1 MTAAPFSAVMGILGQ
16 RLVQALMVALLVAG
30 LCFLMVQSLPGDIAF
45 RIAAGRY
52 GYDYVT
58 AEAVNAVRSE
68 LGLAGSAL
76 SRFGDWLG
84 ALQQGDLGSS
94 LVTGA
99 PVASE
104 VGHHL
109 GATLSLAVAA
119 VALALLLA
127 LPLGSLSAL
136 RPGGWCDRL
145 TLGWS
150 VLMRALPPFLLGL
163 VLMVL
168 LSVELGW
175 VSAAGHGEGSNLL
188 LPALTLGLGLSGVLS
203 RVVRESVLT
212 VVQSGY
218 YRFALTKGLSPARVF
233 WRHGLRNTGVSV
245 IAYTGVQ
252 LVLLIEGV
260 VVVESLFAWPGIG
273 HALVHA
279 IFWRDIP
286 MVQGTVLV
294 LAALFVLLNT
304 LTELLC
310 LAIDPR
316 GPKES

>member
-1 MTAAPFSAVMGILGQ
+1 MTATPLSRVMGILGQ
-16 RLVQALMVALLVAG
+16 RLV
-30 LCFLMVQSLPGDIAF
+30 
-45 RIAAGRY
+45 
-52 GYDYVT
+52 
-58 AEAVNAVRSE
+58 
-68 LGLAGSAL
+68 
-76 SRFGDWLG
+76 
-84 ALQQGDLGSS
+84 
-94 LVTGA
+94 
-99 PVASE
+99 
-104 VGHHL
+104 
-109 GATLSLAVAA
+109 
-119 VALALLLA
+119 LA

-163 VLMVL
+163 VLMVM

-175 VSAAGHGEGSNLL
+175 VSAAGHGEV
-188 LPALTLGLGLSGVLS
+188 PALTLGLGLSGVLS

-233 WRHGLRNTGVSV
+233 WRHGLRNTGVSI
-245 IAYTGVQ
+245 IAYTSVQ
-252 LVLLIEGV
+252 LVLLIEGG

-294 LAALFVLLNT
+294 LAELFVLLNT
-304 LTELLC
+304 LTDLLC

>member
-1 MTAAPFSAVMGILGQ
+1 MSGFSTAAVLGVLGQ
-16 RLVQALMVALLVAG
+16 RLVQALTVALLVAG

-58 AEAVNAVRSE
+58 AEAANAVRGE

-76 SRFGDWLG
+76 GRFGDWLG
-84 ALQQGDLGSS
+84 ALLQGDLGHS

-104 VGHHL
+104 IAHHL
-109 GATLSLAVAA
+109 GATLSLALAA

-136 RPGGWCDRL
+136 RPGGFCDRL
-145 TLGWS
+145 TLAWS

-168 LSVELGW
+168 LSAELGW
-175 VSAAGHGEGSNLL
+175 LSAAGHGEGHNLW
-188 LPALTLGLGLSGVLS
+188 LPALTLGLGLSGVLA
-203 RVVRESVLT
+203 RVVRESVLG
-212 VVQSGY
+212 VVQSEY

-233 WRHGLRNTGVSV
+233 WRHGLRNSGVSV
-245 IAYTGVQ
+245 IAYTSVQ

-279 IFWRDIP
+279 VFWRDVP

-304 LTELLC
+304 LTDLLC
-310 LAIDPR
+310 LFIDPR
-316 GPKES
+316 GAKES

>member
-1 MTAAPFSAVMGILGQ
+1 MTATPFSAVMGILGQ

-30 LCFLMVQSLPGDIAF
+30 LCFLMVQSLPGDLAF

-58 AEAVNAVRSE
+58 AEAANAVRSE

-84 ALQQGDLGSS
+84 ALLQGDLGSS

-119 VALALLLA
+119 VALALVVA

-136 RPGGWCDRL
+136 RPGAWCDRL

-218 YRFALTKGLSPARVF
+218 YRFALTKGLSPTRVF
-233 WRHGLRNTGVSV
+233 RRHGLRNTGVSV

-260 VVVESLFAWPGIG
+260 VVVESLFA
-273 HALVHA
+273 
-279 IFWRDIP
+279 
-286 MVQGTVLV
+286 
-294 LAALFVLLNT
+294 
-304 LTELLC
+304 
-310 LAIDPR
+310 
-316 GPKES
+316 

>member
-1 MTAAPFSAVMGILGQ
+1 MTGLPLSAVASVLSQ

-58 AEAVNAVRSE
+58 AEAASAVRHE
-68 LGLAGSAL
+68 LGLAESAL
-76 SRFGDWLG
+76 SRFGDWLV
-84 ALQQGDLGSS
+84 ALLQGDLGSS
-94 LVTGA
+94 LVTGT
-99 PVASE
+99 PVVGE
-104 VGHHL
+104 IGHHL
-109 GATLSLAVAA
+109 GATLSLALAA
-119 VALALLLA
+119 VGLAMLLA

-136 RPGGWCDRL
+136 RPGGLCDRL
-145 TLGWS
+145 TLAWS

-175 VSAAGHGEGSNLL
+175 FSAAGHGEGRNLW
-188 LPALTLGLGLSGVLS
+188 LPALTLGLGLSGVLA

-212 VVQSGY
+212 VVQSDY
-218 YRFALTKGLSPARVF
+218 YRFALTKGLSPVRVF
-233 WRHGLRNTGVSV
+233 LRHGLRNIGVSV
-245 IAYTGVQ
+245 IAYTSVQ

-279 IFWRDIP
+279 IFWRDVP

-294 LAALFVLLNT
+294 LAGLFVLLNT
-304 LTELLC
+304 LTDLLC

-316 GPKES
+316 SPKEC

>member
-30 LCFLMVQSLPGDIAF
+30 LCFVMVQSLPGDIAF

-58 AEAVNAVRSE
+58 TEAANAVRSE

-84 ALQQGDLGSS
+84 ALLQGDLGSS

-233 WRHGLRNTGVSV
+233 RRHGLRNTGVSV

-304 LTELLC
+304 LTDLLC

>member
-1 MTAAPFSAVMGILGQ
+1 MRAAPFSAVIGILGQ
-16 RLVQALMVALLVAG
+16 RLVQALLVALLVAG
-30 LCFLMVQSLPGDIAF
+30 LCFLMVQSLPGDLAF

-58 AEAVNAVRSE
+58 AEAANAVRSE

-76 SRFGDWLG
+76 SRFADWLG
-84 ALQQGDLGSS
+84 ALLQGDLGSS
-94 LVTGA
+94 LVTGT

-104 VGHHL
+104 VAHHL

-119 VALALLLA
+119 VALALVVA

-233 WRHGLRNTGVSV
+233 RRHGLRNSGVSV

-252 LVLLIEGV
+252 LVLLIV

-304 LTELLC
+304 LTDLLC

>member
-1 MTAAPFSAVMGILGQ
+1 MNGISMSAVMGILSQ

-58 AEAVNAVRSE
+58 AEAAAAVHTE

-76 SRFGDWLG
+76 GRFGDWLW
-84 ALQQGDLGSS
+84 ALLQGDLGNS

-99 PVASE
+99 SVSGEIA
-104 VGHHL
+104 HHL
-109 GATLSLAVAA
+109 GATLSLALAA

-136 RPGGWCDRL
+136 RPGGFWDRL

-168 LSVELGW
+168 LSAELGW
-175 VSAAGHGEGSNLL
+175 LSAVGHGEGHSLW
-188 LPALTLGLGLSGVLS
+188 LPALTLGLGLSGVLA
-203 RVVRESVLT
+203 RVVRESMLG
-212 VVQSGY
+212 VVASPY
-218 YRFALTKGLSPARVF
+218 YRFARTKGLSPWRVF
-233 WRHGLRNTGVSV
+233 WRHGLRNSGVSI

-279 IFWRDIP
+279 VFWRDVP

-304 LTELLC
+304 LTDLLC
-310 LAIDPR
+310 LLIDPR
-316 GPKES
+316 GSKES

>member
-1 MTAAPFSAVMGILGQ
+1 ML
-16 RLVQALMVALLVAG
+16 
-30 LCFLMVQSLPGDIAF
+30 
-45 RIAAGRY
+45 
-52 GYDYVT
+52 
-58 AEAVNAVRSE
+58 
-68 LGLAGSAL
+68 
-76 SRFGDWLG
+76 
-84 ALQQGDLGSS
+84 QGDLGSS

-99 PVASE
+99 PVAAD

-109 GATLSLAVAA
+109 GATLTLASASV
-119 VALALLLA
+119 VLALVVA

-163 VLMVL
+163 VLMVM

-233 WRHGLRNTGVSV
+233 WRHGLRNTGVSI
-245 IAYTGVQ
+245 IAYTSVQ

-294 LAALFVLLNT
+294 LAVLFVLLNT
-304 LTELLC
+304 LTDLLC

>member
-1 MTAAPFSAVMGILGQ
+1 MTAIPFSAVMGILGQ

-58 AEAVNAVRSE
+58 AEAANAVRSE
-68 LGLAGSAL
+68 LGLTGSAL
-76 SRFGDWLG
+76 SRFADWLG
-84 ALQQGDLGSS
+84 ALLQGDLGSS

-119 VALALLLA
+119 VALALVVA

-136 RPGGWCDRL
+136 RPGRWCDRL

-203 RVVRESVLT
+203 RVVRNS
-212 VVQSGY
+212 
-218 YRFALTKGLSPARVF
+218 
-233 WRHGLRNTGVSV
+233 GVSI

-304 LTELLC
+304 LTDLLC

>member
-1 MTAAPFSAVMGILGQ
+1 MTGLPLSAVVGVLSQ

-58 AEAVNAVRSE
+58 AEAASAVRHE
-68 LGLAGSAL
+68 LGLAESAL
-76 SRFGDWLG
+76 SRFGDWLA
-84 ALQQGDLGSS
+84 ALLQGDLGSS

-99 PVASE
+99 PVVGE
-104 VGHHL
+104 IGHHL
-109 GATLSLAVAA
+109 GATLSLALAA
-119 VALALLLA
+119 VVLALLLA

-136 RPGGWCDRL
+136 RPGGLCDRL
-145 TLGWS
+145 TLAWS

-175 VSAAGHGEGSNLL
+175 FSAAGHGEGHNLW
-188 LPALTLGLGLSGVLS
+188 LPALTLGLGLSGVLA

-212 VVQSGY
+212 VVQSDY
-218 YRFALTKGLSPARVF
+218 YRFALTKGLSPSRVF
-233 WRHGLRNTGVSV
+233 LRHGLRNTGVSV
-245 IAYTGVQ
+245 IAYTSVQ

-279 IFWRDIP
+279 IFWRDVP

-304 LTELLC
+304 LTDLLC

>member
-1 MTAAPFSAVMGILGQ
+1 MSGISTAAVLGVLGQ

-58 AEAVNAVRSE
+58 AEAAAAVRGE

-76 SRFGDWLG
+76 GRFGDWLG
-84 ALQQGDLGSS
+84 ALLQGDLGHS

-104 VGHHL
+104 IAHHL
-109 GATLSLAVAA
+109 GATLSLALAA

-136 RPGGWCDRL
+136 RPGGFCDRL
-145 TLGWS
+145 ILAWS

-163 VLMVL
+163 VLMML
-168 LSVELGW
+168 LSAELGW
-175 VSAAGHGEGSNLL
+175 LSAAGHGEGHNLW
-188 LPALTLGLGLSGVLS
+188 LPALTLGLGLSGVLA
-203 RVVRESVLT
+203 RVVRESVLG
-212 VVQSGY
+212 VVQSEY

-233 WRHGLRNTGVSV
+233 WRHGLRNSGVSI
-245 IAYTGVQ
+245 IAYTSVQ

-279 IFWRDIP
+279 VFWRDVP

-304 LTELLC
+304 LTDLLC
-310 LAIDPR
+310 LLIDPR
-316 GPKES
+316 GAKES

>member
-1 MTAAPFSAVMGILGQ
+1 MTATPLSRVMGILGQ
-16 RLVQALMVALLVAG
+16 RLVQALVVALLVAG

-58 AEAVNAVRSE
+58 AEAANAVRSE

-76 SRFGDWLG
+76 ARFGDWLW
-84 ALQQGDLGSS
+84 ALLQGDLGSS

-99 PVASE
+99 PVAAD

-109 GATLSLAVAA
+109 GATLV
-119 VALALLLA
+119 VA

-163 VLMVL
+163 VLMVM

-233 WRHGLRNTGVSV
+233 WRHGLRNTGVSI
-245 IAYTGVQ
+245 IAYTSVQ

-294 LAALFVLLNT
+294 LAVLFVLLNT
-304 LTELLC
+304 LTDLLC

>member
-1 MTAAPFSAVMGILGQ
+1 MSGISVAAVLGVLGQ
-16 RLVQALMVALLVAG
+16 RLVQALTVALLVAG
-30 LCFLMVQSLPGDIAF
+30 LCFLLVQSLPGDIAF

-58 AEAVNAVRSE
+58 AEAANAVRSE

-76 SRFGDWLG
+76 ARFGDWLG
-84 ALQQGDLGSS
+84 ALLQGDLGNS
-94 LVTGA
+94 LVTGS

-104 VGHHL
+104 IAHHL
-109 GATLSLAVAA
+109 GATLSLALAA

-136 RPGGWCDRL
+136 RPGGFCDRL
-145 TLGWS
+145 TLAWS

-168 LSVELGW
+168 LSAELGW
-175 VSAAGHGEGSNLL
+175 LSAAGHGEGHNLW
-188 LPALTLGLGLSGVLS
+188 LPALALGLGLSGVLA
-203 RVVRESVLT
+203 RVVRESVLG
-212 VVQSGY
+212 VVQSEY

-233 WRHGLRNTGVSV
+233 WRHGLRNSGVSI
-245 IAYTGVQ
+245 IAYTSVQ

-279 IFWRDIP
+279 VFWRDVP

-304 LTELLC
+304 LTDLLC
-310 LAIDPR
+310 LLIDPC
-316 GPKES
+316 GAKES

>member
-1 MTAAPFSAVMGILGQ
+1 MTATPLSRVMGILGQ
-16 RLVQALMVALLVAG
+16 RLVQALVVALLVAG

-58 AEAVNAVRSE
+58 AEAANAVRSE

-76 SRFGDWLG
+76 ARFGDWLW
-84 ALQQGDLGSS
+84 ALLQGDLGSS

-99 PVASE
+99 PVATD

-109 GATLSLAVAA
+109 GATLTLASASV
-119 VALALLLA
+119 VLALVVA

-136 RPGGWCDRL
+136 RPGEWCDR
-145 TLGWS
+145 
-150 VLMRALPPFLLGL
+150 
-163 VLMVL
+163 
-168 LSVELGW
+168 
-175 VSAAGHGEGSNLL
+175 
-188 LPALTLGLGLSGVLS
+188 LTLGLGLSGVLS

-233 WRHGLRNTGVSV
+233 WRHGLRNTGVSI
-245 IAYTGVQ
+245 IAYTSVQ

-294 LAALFVLLNT
+294 LAVLFVLLNT
-304 LTELLC
+304 LTDLLC

-316 GPKES
+316 GPKEF